1 MSGDWQEISSIER
14 KKLRNRNL
22 IMFLFYIYEG
32 NLVENYLFKYY
43 FRADGETLVLL
54 FVVITSTRSPTLKE

>member
-32 NLVENYLFKYY
+32 NLVENY
-43 FRADGETLVLL
+43 
-54 FVVITSTRSPTLKE
+54 